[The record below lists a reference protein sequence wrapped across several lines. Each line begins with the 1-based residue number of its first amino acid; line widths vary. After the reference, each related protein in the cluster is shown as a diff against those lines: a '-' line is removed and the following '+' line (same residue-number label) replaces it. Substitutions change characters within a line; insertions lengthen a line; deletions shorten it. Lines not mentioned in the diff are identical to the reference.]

1 MSMTIPAHKTL
12 GVPANSYSIVDG
24 FINNVRLWPGSD
36 SRQPFR
42 QWDDETLAGF
52 MLRVPREVAVLRV
65 RFPGP

>member
-1 MSMTIPAHKTL
+1 MSVTISAHKKL

-36 SRQPFR
+36 GRQPFR
-42 QWDDETLAGF
+42 RWEDETPAAF

-65 RFPGP
+65 RFPRP